1 MGLLFS
7 SSEQSFTTEAYSP
20 PGPRLARLVERW
32 QRGGVEDY
40 GLGLSGRRPNFRR
53 RKNSIIDVTQ
63 HTVRLQKLP
72 REFSGLRILHLTDI
86 HHSLYFS
93 QRAVLEAVELA
104 NQLQPD
110 LVVLTGDYITYSR
123 AFVEPAAELLASLR
137 ARLGVY
143 AVLGNHDFRVGADAV
158 TRAFRRRGIEV
169 LRNRHTVLRAGSR
182 RLTLAGV
189 DDISYHADVT
199 RALRGAPGAAP
210 AILLSHSPAILPSA
224 ARHGVGLVLSGHTHG
239 GQVRLP
245 ILDRLLTERGKT
257 QRPRRPRARWD
268 RFQMGWYRQAETLL
282 YISRGIG
289 TVVVP
294 LRLGCP
300 PEMPLFTLEPG
311 GTAQHRGH

>member
-1 MGLLFS
+1 MALLFS
-7 SSEQSFTTEAYSP
+7 SSERSSRSEAFSTSAP
-20 PGPRLARLVERW
+20 PLARLVERW

-40 GLGLSGRRPNFRR
+40 GLGLSGRRLKFRHR
-53 RKNSIIDVTQ
+53 LATKLDVTR
-63 HTVRLQKLP
+63 HTVRLQQLP

-86 HHSLYFS
+86 HHSLYLS

-104 NQLQPD
+104 NHLEPD
-110 LVVLTGDYITYSR
+110 VVALTGDYITYSR
-123 AFVEPAAELLASLR
+123 AFVEPAAELLGSLR

-158 TRAFRRRGIEV
+158 TRAFRRHGIEV

-189 DDISYHADVT
+189 DDLSYHADLH

-210 AILLSHSPAILPSA
+210 AILLSHSPAILPAA

-239 GQVRLP
+239 GQVRLA
-245 ILDRLLTERGKT
+245 ILDRLLDEHRKA
-257 QRPRRPRARWD
+257 QRPCRPRARWD
-268 RFQMGWYRQAETLL
+268 RFHMGWYRQGETLL

-300 PEMPLFTLEPG
+300 PEMPLFTLEP
-311 GTAQHRGH
+311 RPKPFV